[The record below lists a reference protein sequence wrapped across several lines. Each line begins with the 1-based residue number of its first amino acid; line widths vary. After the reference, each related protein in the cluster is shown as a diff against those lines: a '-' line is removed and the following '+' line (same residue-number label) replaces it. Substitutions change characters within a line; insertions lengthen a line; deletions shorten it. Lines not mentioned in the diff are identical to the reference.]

1 MFLELAGKALGEAW
15 RRRRKCSVLF
25 LDLDGFKPVNDSL
38 GHAVG
43 DQLLIQVGGRL
54 QRGSPDKALVARL
67 GGDEFAV
74 LLADSGR
81 DEAMLVASEVLA
93 ELQRPLEISGHV
105 VWIDAS
111 IGIGIGPDSGK
122 RAEDLTDAADR
133 AMYMAKRAG
142 RGTIRVYDP
151 EHACQPAEPS
161 PLAQAA

>member
-1 MFLELAGKALGEAW
+1 
-15 RRRRKCSVLF
+15 
-25 LDLDGFKPVNDSL
+25 
-38 GHAVG
+38 
-43 DQLLIQVGGRL
+43 
-54 QRGSPDKALVARL
+54 
-67 GGDEFAV
+67 
-74 LLADSGR
+74 
-81 DEAMLVASEVLA
+81 MLVASEVLA